1 MVSGTSTG
9 SLLTTAIVLPNN
21 DTVKNGPRPN
31 LYFARNASE
40 VYINYGKDV
49 FKTFES
55 PAWINIV
62 GTLGFTVVGGIIG
75 YFVGVCMFTNSEY
88 EKVIKSFND
97 YIKVRKEQRKR
108 ERGGSNS

>member
-88 EKVIKSFND
+88 DLDIDLCIGVCHDFGCFAPLELCVLI
-97 YIKVRKEQRKR
+97 
-108 ERGGSNS
+108 